1 MKLGELFEALNER
14 RAWRWLIAYAAA
26 SWGLTEA
33 TGFLIDNYGLSRT
46 LLDVLLFLILVF
58 LPIVLT
64 LVWFHGAKGHQRVTR
79 VEGIIL
85 AVLLAAGA
93 IGSVWIATGEAP
105 PSAAALAAEEPV
117 VDLGEGSVAVLPFNN
132 SIEDGNLG
140 WLDRGLA
147 ELIAT
152 HLAQLDGLK
161 VVSAQRISDLL
172 RQNGMGELRQVPVGL
187 EPQITRLAGARMMV
201 TGSVYGRPE
210 SLAITANLADAR
222 TGEILASA
230 NARGSDVFAV
240 VDSIALAMSRQ
251 ISGAPVEPTELASA
265 AQLTTTS
272 VDAYREYQAGREAFA
287 RFLDREAEGHFRRA
301 VELDP
306 AFALAHFRLG
316 MSLGRLGNPSEAFEH
331 FALARESLTAVSE
344 RDSLFIEG
352 VWASGFEPERADAT
366 LRELIRKYP
375 DEKEARV
382 IFASILDNRDTEL
395 ARAELRNILQETIRL
410 DPLHAAA
417 YNQLAYVHAAEGD
430 YEGADSLIRQ
440 YVELEPDLPNPY
452 DSQGEILEFSG
463 RFSEARDAYRQ
474 ALRLRDDFRP
484 SLEHLARSY
493 LKENKPVEG
502 RGELQGYLDSPALDM
517 RVTAGILVGD
527 THMWQGAVERGL
539 ASYERADRA
548 AVEAGRSD
556 LRGRPLNQIIQ
567 THITFQEFGEASAA
581 YDTLRQFE
589 PLADSWI
596 WIGLDSLRGAG
607 DVAGL
612 EALKAEAVARYSDDA
627 FPPQVQGILSTVV
640 DMEIAFV
647 EGEYQ
652 RVLDLY
658 GQLPDQFD
666 GDVPGWIVI
675 RSLLELGLAERAVQM
690 LERLANPDILDGV
703 ARIDPLPW
711 RQGEYFAARAYEALG
726 DTAAAVGVYERLVGG
741 FGDAVGQIPLMA
753 DAPERLEALQAGVD
767 AAAGSESST
776 GGHP

>member
-58 LPIVLT
+58 LPVIIT

-79 VEGIIL
+79 AEGIIL
-85 AVLLAAGA
+85 AFLLVVGA
-93 IGSVWIATGEAP
+93 IGSVWIATGEAT

-132 SIEDGNLG
+132 SIADGNLE

-147 ELIAT
+147 ELVAT
-152 HLAQLDGLK
+152 HLAQVDGLK

-251 ISGAPVEPTELASA
+251 ITGAPVEPTELASA
-265 AQLTTTS
+265 AQLTTTNIE
-272 VDAYREYQAGREAFA
+272 AYREYQAGRDAFA
-287 RFLDREAEGHFRRA
+287 RFLDREAESHFRRA
-301 VELDP
+301 VELDSV
-306 AFALAHFRLG
+306 FALAHFRLG
-316 MSLGRLGNPSEAFEH
+316 MVLGRLGNPSEAFEH
-331 FALARESLTAVSE
+331 FRLARENLTAVSE

-366 LRELIRKYP
+366 LRELVRKYP

-382 IFASILDNRDTEL
+382 IFASILDNRDTEA
-395 ARAELRNILQETIRL
+395 ARAELRNLLEETIRL

-417 YNQLAYVHAAEGD
+417 YNQLAYVYAVEED
-430 YEGADSLIRQ
+430 YEGADSLIQR
-440 YVELEPDLPNPY
+440 YVELEPGRPNPL
-452 DSQGEILEFSG
+452 DSKGEILEFSG
-463 RFSEARDAYRQ
+463 RLTEARSAYRE
-474 ALRLRDDFRP
+474 ALRMREDFRP
-484 SLEHLARSY
+484 SLEHLARSF
-493 LKENKPVEG
+493 LREDKPVEG
-502 RGELQGYLDSPALDM
+502 RTELQGYLDAAAPDT

-527 THMWQGAVERGL
+527 TYMWQGAVEQGL

-548 AVEAGRSD
+548 AVEADRPD
-556 LRGRPLNQIIQ
+556 LRGRPLNEIIK
-567 THITFQEFGEASAA
+567 THITFQRFEEAGTV

-596 WIGLDSLRGAG
+596 WIGLDSLRESG
-607 DVAGL
+607 DVEGL
-612 EALKAEAVARYSDDA
+612 EALKAEAVERYSDEA
-627 FPPQVQGILSTVV
+627 FPPQVQGILSTVA
-640 DMEIAFV
+640 DMQIAFV
-647 EGEYQ
+647 GGEYQ

-703 ARIDPLPW
+703 ARFDPLPW

-726 DTAAAVGVYERLVGG
+726 DTLAAIAVYENLVDG
-741 FGDAVGQIPLMA
+741 FGRAVGQIPFIA
-753 DAPERLEALQAGVD
+753 DAPDRLDALRAGVD
-767 AAAGSESST
+767 AATSSESSA
-776 GGHP
+776 GGQL